1 MPPQCRTPCA
11 LNTRR
16 TSGRTPA
23 PPQARMTP
31 SVTCDGV
38 SGTSHVPKAAEPE
51 RCRTFQKNL
60 QFPPQART
68 KAGSRRFDVSQA
80 TFLSSEATKRQPRP
94 EYERRTYSR
103 KRNRMSGAIT
113 ARKADVIFA
122 PTGGAER
129 DGRLSAGGRN
139 RHSSREHGK
148 APVKTPPAAQGC
160 SRPMPTR
167 PPSGRRSLS
176 VSAPSASALF
186 LRASRPPRMSQDR
199 SQSPPTHASPPVSET
214 RSASGPATP
223 ADSGCPRLSPRTPLS
238 QAAQKKAPFPK
249 RKEGPGLRPKLADA
263 RLTLR
268 DRSLRGSRRWCTR
281 SARRRVLPAR
291 R

>member
-1 MPPQCRTPCA
+1 MPPQRRTPCSS
-11 LNTRR
+11 NTRR

-51 RCRTFQKNL
+51 RCRAFQKNL
-60 QFPPQART
+60 QSPPQART

-80 TFLSSEATKRQPRP
+80 AFLSSEATKRQPRP

-103 KRNRMSGAIT
+103 KRNRTSAAIT
-113 ARKADVIFA
+113 AARPKVIFS

-160 SRPMPTR
+160 SRPMPTL

-186 LRASRPPRMSQDR
+186 LRASRPPRMPQDR
-199 SQSPPTHASPPVSET
+199 SQSPLLMPRPLSLRNAFSIRPCHT
-214 RSASGPATP
+214 
-223 ADSGCPRLSPRTPLS
+223 ADSGCPRLSPRTPLP

-249 RKEGPGLRPKLADA
+249 RKEGPGSRPKLADA

>member
-1 MPPQCRTPCA
+1 MFR
-11 LNTRR
+11 
-16 TSGRTPA
+16 
-23 PPQARMTP
+23 
-31 SVTCDGV
+31 
-38 SGTSHVPKAAEPE
+38 KAAEPE
-51 RCRTFQKNL
+51 RCRAFQKIFNSL
-60 QFPPQART
+60 PKRGRRPDQGVSTSHRPFFSPRKRQNVSRDRSMKDART
-68 KAGSRRFDVSQA
+68 PANA
-80 TFLSSEATKRQPRP
+80 T
-94 EYERRTYSR
+94 ERRQRSR
-103 KRNRMSGAIT
+103 P
-113 ARKADVIFA
+113 ARPKVIFS

-186 LRASRPPRMSQDR
+186 LRASRP
-199 SQSPPTHASPPVSET
+199 SPHASRPIAIAAPHASPPCPRNAFSI
-214 RSASGPATP
+214 RPCHAAG
-223 ADSGCPRLSPRTPLS
+223 SGCPRLSPRTPLP